1 MFPRGEAGAGF
12 AAGAALLVAA
22 LVFGFPDVFGTLVC
36 LGAETR
42 FFDFVFFAA
51 FLTDFLPAFFVAGFF
66 AALFAFPTTRLLF
79 LARFFDAAALVVR
92 ARGDLRTFF
101 AFFPEVFFLGVATT
115 NSFMAQTGLLGLI
128 IGGALPHRFRE
139 EPENGENQRFSFKI
153 VFCGVTRGAND
164 LFPHLRQP
172 CKAGQVRVGIGVV
185 GTQAFAHPAIHAV
198 DERRECHPVAAAER
212 VAEGVK
218 FARIDPRQGG
228 QQRRCALVKFEG
240 VATK

>member
-1 MFPRGEAGAGF
+1 MFPRDETGAGL
-12 AAGAALLVAA
+12 AVGPALLVVAP
-22 LVFGFPDVFGTLVC
+22 VFGFREFFGMLVC
-36 LGAETR
+36 LGTETR

-51 FLTDFLPAFFVAGFF
+51 FLTDFLAAFFVAGFF
-66 AALFAFPTTRLLF
+66 AVFFAFLTTRLLF

-128 IGGALPHRFRE
+128 IGAALPHRFRE

-164 LFPHLRQP
+164 LFPHLRLP
-172 CKAGQVRVGIGVV
+172 H
-185 GTQAFAHPAIHAV
+185 QA
-198 DERRECHPVAAAER
+198 
-212 VAEGVK
+212 
-218 FARIDPRQGG
+218 
-228 QQRRCALVKFEG
+228 
-240 VATK
+240 